1 MAHAVWTPLATLEL
15 EEILFY
21 IRVVDGRPET
31 SRRIGEE
38 LRDYINRQATH
49 SLSGSKHTLAPDN
62 WLYLKFKRWLIFYR
76 LHLEGIEVMRV
87 IDAVRDLPA
96 QLNQ

>member
-1 MAHAVWTPLATLEL
+1 MASAVWAPLATLEL
-15 EEILFY
+15 EDILFY

-38 LRDYINRQATH
+38 LRDFVDQHANESRPGQTH
-49 SLSGSKHTLAPDN
+49 PLAPND
-62 WLYLKFKRWLIFYR
+62 WSYLKYKRWLVFYR
-76 LHLEGIEVMRV
+76 PCPSGIEVMRV

-96 QLNQ
+96 QLRN